1 MFSKDLDNLMLKQ
14 LRVIQK
20 RNEPVKTSFLTLVR
34 LMLIKMKRL
43 INPYIFEII
52 NQNKFCFP
60 FHQDWCGIIHLVCTQ
75 MFRKTNSSY
84 PVIRTYAWAY
94 QGVTN
99 VSFSE
104 HFPYVLNGKILKS
117 DQERKIPTAL
127 LGNIYTGIKFKCKDL
142 LLSSYFLVD
151 NCW

>member
-1 MFSKDLDNLMLKQ
+1 MFVSKDLDNLMLKQ

-75 MFRKTNSSY
+75 
-84 PVIRTYAWAY
+84 
-94 QGVTN
+94 N
-99 VSFSE
+99 V
-104 HFPYVLNGKILKS
+104 PKN
-117 DQERKIPTAL
+117 
-127 LGNIYTGIKFKCKDL
+127 
-142 LLSSYFLVD
+142 
-151 NCW
+151 